1 MKSNYDKYPATLTKG
16 TLFLGW
22 QKGMDQLKTEINKER
37 FLLVFDIYIGI
48 NTSEFLTEIKTYKPE
63 LFINTGELFLKEEE
77 VLKMTS
83 RFMTNDSLF
92 GYTTNLTMI
101 DYFDPIKLEK
111 ARQSIKDSNGLIIV
125 FGPGAELVDKNYDKL
140 IYADLARWE
149 SQLRFR
155 TQSAPALG
163 IDDSKEPFAIQY
175 KRAYFNDWIICDQHK
190 KTLFYKVDYWI
201 DTHIANLPKM
211 IHKETFFN
219 GIHKTIEGPF
229 RVVPFFDPAP
239 WGGQWMKKVCD
250 LDQDKPNYGWCFD
263 GVPSENS
270 LLLNINGDCF
280 EMPSINLVF
289 LKSSALLGEPVKSR
303 FGEEFPIRF
312 DLLDTME
319 GGNLSL
325 QVHPT
330 TQFIRDN
337 FGMQYTQDE
346 SYYILDAKENAFVYL
361 GLKTGVDKENMI
373 NDLREAEK
381 GKIVFD
387 ADKYINKIPAKKHDH
402 FLLPAG
408 TVHCSGANTLVLEIS
423 ATPSLFTFKLWD
435 WQRLGLDGKPRPIN
449 IERGKDVINWEYQTD
464 YVYKN
469 MVNTIIPIT
478 DDKTWKEE
486 STGLH
491 PSEFIESRRHW
502 FTEKVSHNTNNSVN
516 LINLIAGDE
525 VVVESPEGKFEPF
538 HVHYAE
544 TFIVPASVENYTIT
558 PFGTGIGQQCATI
571 KAYVRI

>member
-1 MKSNYDKYPATLTKG
+1 MKSNYDKFPATLTKG
-16 TLFLGW
+16 SLFLGW
-22 QKGMDQLKTEINKER
+22 KKGMDQLKTEINKEQ

-48 NTSEFLTEIKTYKPE
+48 NTPEFLKEIETFKPV
-63 LFINTGELFLKEEE
+63 LFINTSDLFISEEE

-101 DYFDPIKLEK
+101 DYFDPIKLAK
-111 ARQSIKDSNGLIIV
+111 ARQSIKASKGLTIV
-125 FGPGAELVDKNYDKL
+125 FGPGAELVDKMYDKL

-163 IDDSKEPFAIQY
+163 TDDSKEAFATQY

-190 KTLFYKVDYWI
+190 KTLFDKVDYWI
-201 DTHIANLPKM
+201 DTHVANLPKM
-211 IHKETFFN
+211 INKETFFN

-250 LDQDKPNYGWCFD
+250 LDKDQLNYGWCFD

-270 LLLNINGDCF
+270 LLLDINGDCF
-280 EMPSINLVF
+280 EMPSINLIF
-289 LKSSALLGEPVKSR
+289 LKSSALLGESVKSR

-346 SYYILDAKENAFVYL
+346 SYYILDAKESAFVYL
-361 GLKTGVDKENMI
+361 GLKTGVDKESML

-387 ADKYINKIPAKKHDH
+387 TDNYINKIPAKKHDH

-435 WQRLGLDGKPRPIN
+435 WQRRGLDGKPRPIN
-449 IERGKDVINWEYQTD
+449 IERGKEVINWEYQTD
-464 YVYKN
+464 YVSKN
-469 MVNTIIPIT
+469 MVNTITPIAEG
-478 DDKTWKEE
+478 KTWKEE

-491 PSEFIESRRHW
+491 PNEFIESRRHW
-502 FTEKVSHNTNNSVN
+502 FTEKVTHNTNNSVN
-516 LINLIAGDE
+516 MINLIEGDE
-525 VVVESPEGKFEPF
+525 VVVESPDGKFEPF

-558 PFGTGIGQQCATI
+558 PFGTAIGKQCATI

>member
-1 MKSNYDKYPATLTKG
+1 MKSNYDKFPATLTKG
-16 TLFLGW
+16 SLFLGW
-22 QKGMDQLKTEINKER
+22 EKVMDQLKTEINKER

-48 NTSEFLTEIKTYKPE
+48 NTSEFLKAIETFKPL
-63 LFINTGELFLKEEE
+63 LFINTSDLFIKEEE
-77 VLKMTS
+77 VLKITS

-92 GYTTNLTMI
+92 GFRTNLAMI

-111 ARQSIKDSNGLIIV
+111 ARQAIKDSNGLIIV
-125 FGPGAELVDKNYDKL
+125 FGSGAELVDKMFDKL

-155 TQSAPALG
+155 KQSAPALG
-163 IDDSKEPFAIQY
+163 TDDSKESFAKQY

-190 KTLFYKVDYWI
+190 KSLFNKVDYWI
-201 DTHIANLPKM
+201 DTHVASNPKM
-211 IHKETFFN
+211 IDKETFFN

-250 LDQDKPNYGWCFD
+250 LDQNTPNYGWCFD

-289 LKSSALLGEPVKSR
+289 LKSSALLGESVKSR
-303 FGEEFPIRF
+303 FGDEFPIRF
-312 DLLDTME
+312 DLLDTMG

-337 FGMQYTQDE
+337 FGIQYTQDE
-346 SYYILDAKENAFVYL
+346 SYYILDAKEDAFVYL
-361 GLKTGVDKENMI
+361 GLQTGIDKENMI
-373 NDLREAEK
+373 NDLHEAEQ
-381 GKIVFD
+381 GKIIFD
-387 ADKYINKIPAKKHDH
+387 TDKYINKIPAKKHDH

-435 WQRLGLDGKPRPIN
+435 WQRLGLDNKPRPIN
-449 IERGKDVINWEYQTD
+449 IERGKEVINWEYQTD

-469 MVNTIIPIT
+469 MVNTITPIAEG
-478 DDKTWKEE
+478 KAWKEE

-491 PSEFIESRRHW
+491 PNEFIESRRHW
-502 FTEKVSHNTNNSVN
+502 FTEKVTHKTNNSVN
-516 LINLIAGDE
+516 LINLITGDE
-525 VVVESPEGKFEPF
+525 VVVESPDGKFEPF

-558 PFGTGIGQQCATI
+558 PFGTAIGQQCATI